1 MRTQLVWTLIISMTF
16 LPAQAVYGGPSTN
29 QSEQTVRL
37 KNVELSETGTVQGR
51 LLDAAGKPMAGKEIE
66 IRTRNSAQKQTTD
79 ARGQFTVKSEQGC
92 SCAIFVDKKAYA
104 CRVWKKGTA
113 PPKSLTSFGI
123 VHHEGAVVRG
133 QYDDEEG
140 IIGGVS
146 NGQLLGLGLLAGA
159 IVAIVIAANND
170 DDGS

>member
-1 MRTQLVWTLIISMTF
+1 MSE
-16 LPAQAVYGGPSTN
+16 QAV
-29 QSEQTVRL
+29 RL
-37 KNVELSETGTVQGR
+37 QNVELSDAGTVQGR
-51 LLDAAGKPMAGKEIE
+51 LLDSSGKPMAGKEIE
-66 IRTRNSAQKQTTD
+66 IRTKNSAEKKVTD
-79 ARGQFTVKSEQGC
+79 NKGQFTVNSDVGG

-123 VHHEGAVVRG
+123 VHHTGPVVRG

-140 IIGGVS
+140 MLGSVS

-170 DDGS
+170 DGS

>member
-1 MRTQLVWTLIISMTF
+1 M
-16 LPAQAVYGGPSTN
+16 
-29 QSEQTVRL
+29 
-37 KNVELSETGTVQGR
+37 LS
-51 LLDAAGKPMAGKEIE
+51 
-66 IRTRNSAQKQTTD
+66 
-79 ARGQFTVKSEQGC
+79 
-92 SCAIFVDKKAYA
+92 FVDKKAYA

-123 VHHEGAVVRG
+123 VHHTGPVVRG

-140 IIGGVS
+140 MLGSVS

-170 DDGS
+170 EWQLIDQQKSERLLSVSTQGPFFVRRWHRR